1 MVRERDNYSIDLSL
15 KAAIY
20 EGLYGRAGVLTP
32 ICSTGNCTWPVFT
45 SLAICNQCQEFS
57 FEYVDHKLPSGL
69 WFNDTIPDLGYE
81 TMIVASGLLP
91 VEDPEI
97 KSPRLANISISGP
110 GNGYECVLYW
120 CIQEYNSSV
129 RSGIF
134 REDILTTWRQ
144 EPSSISVIAE
154 HNPKKQNGEISH
166 TTGYYFFGSHTA
178 TAEMF
183 KNQTFSLSNDSHMSV
198 VNYFKDFFTG
208 NIIGDPSWGFN
219 ASSDAMQAFSH
230 VEEISDNT
238 VSVGLEDVPSLI
250 GNLTKNLNV
259 QMRQAAD
266 VNSSAI
272 GTAWKTESYVLVRWQ
287 CLSFPIALLFLTLIF
302 LVTTIMRNCQNKV
315 PPWKS
320 STTALLLHGLSIEHQ
335 EKYLIHAHQNEM
347 DAVAKKL
354 KVQLQETEAGW
365 QLK

>member
-1 MVRERDNYSIDLSL
+1 MVGQRYDYNIDLSL

-57 FEYVDHKLPSGL
+57 FEYVDKLPNGFG
-69 WFNDTIPDLGYE
+69 FNDTTADFGYG

-110 GNGYECVLYW
+110 ANGYECVLYW

-144 EPSSISVIAE
+144 EPISVIAE
-154 HNPKKQNGEISH
+154 HNLEEQYRVINH
-166 TTGYYFFGSHTA
+166 TTGYYFFNSHTA

-183 KNQTFSLSNDSHMSV
+183 KNQTFSLSNDSHMSI
-198 VNYFKDFFTG
+198 VNYLKDFFTG

-219 ASSDAMQAFSH
+219 ASSDAMRAFSH
-230 VEEISDNT
+230 VEEISDNR
-238 VSVGLEDVPSLI
+238 VIVGLEDVPSLT
-250 GNLTKNLNV
+250 GNLTNNLNV
-259 QMRQAAD
+259 HMRQAAD

-287 CLSFPIALLFLTLIF
+287 WLSFPIALLFLTLIF

-315 PPWKS
+315 PLWKS

-365 QLK
+365 QLR